1 MNLNEEKFSMDI
13 FERPPMSFIN
23 RFPFTKEAKD
33 YVKVMKITPD
43 ELMENMELL
52 ERAFDSIKKLLK
64 KKYIVQEILDLKRAD
79 NWKQYALIG
88 YFLNLIGEPILW
100 SRFAEI
106 MRNEIE
112 RNLDAEKSG
121 GDLLRIAK
129 NTFNWKLRRI
139 EDKTILNQIYNWKI
153 KWYNFISVSSQIMD
167 ENWKLIN
174 NNINNGWI
182 FLKSTQIKRLLAE
195 KVRKMITEKA
205 KLSPIRIPN
214 KIEDRIKEIKGAVK
228 NIKESFQQSSI
239 SITSEER
246 SEAYPPCIN
255 NIISKTKNGIN
266 LSHFERLVL
275 VFFLLNIDF
284 TVDEILNIFK
294 LQPDFD
300 EERAKYYIEH
310 AAGKVGGRT
319 KYKSYNCVKIQSFQ
333 GICKKDE
340 DPWGWCTSLEKDK
353 HIKNPLVYFSR
364 MAWVISNSIKCPKCE
379 KRVFKNKRTEKFPNK
394 CPNCGNDLSEIIE
407 REDKQ
412 NDKQE

>member
-1 MNLNEEKFSMDI
+1 MDT
-13 FERPPMSFIN
+13 FERPPKSFIN

-33 YVKVMKITPD
+33 YVRIMEITPD
-43 ELMENMELL
+43 ALMENEELL

-112 RNLDAEKSG
+112 SNLDAKKSG

-129 NTFNWKLRRI
+129 NTFNWTLKKTK
-139 EDKTILNQIYNWKI
+139 DKTILGQLYSWKI
-153 KWYNFISVSSQIMD
+153 KWHDFISVSSQIMD

-174 NNINNGWI
+174 NNIENGWV
-182 FLKSTQIKRLLAE
+182 FLKSTQTKRLLAE
-195 KVRKMITEKA
+195 KVRKTITEKA
-205 KLSPIRIPN
+205 KLPPTRIPEE
-214 KIEDRIKEIKGAVK
+214 IEDRIKEIKGS
-228 NIKESFQQSSI
+228 IKDIKDSFQQSSI

-255 NIISKTKNGIN
+255 NIINKTKNGIN

-275 VFFLLNIDF
+275 VFFLINIDF
-284 TVDEILNIFK
+284 TVDEVLNIFK
-294 LQPDFD
+294 LQPDFN

-319 KYKSYNCVKIQSFQ
+319 RYKSYNCVKIQSFQ
-333 GICKKDE
+333 GICKKEE
-340 DPWGWCTSLEKDK
+340 DPRGWCTSLEKGK
-353 HIKNPLVYFSR
+353 HIKNPLVYFNR
-364 MAWVISNSIKCPKCE
+364 MAWVISNSIKCPKCNN
-379 KRVFKNKRTEKFPNK
+379 RVFKNKKTKKYPEK
-394 CPNCGNDLSEIIE
+394 CPNCKTDLSEIIE
-407 REDKQ
+407 RQLPAD
-412 NDKQE
+412 